1 MRTWMNLVVWFA
13 ALGGGA
19 TGALAAPALETS
31 KPEAAMCA
39 RAGGTPVGCD
49 LGVFTAKDRER
60 HAALLRHIGDRV
72 IERDE
77 LADGYAFRLA
87 SDAGTLRDLG
97 EWMALEH
104 ACCPFLKFTV
114 EVEPSQGPLW
124 LKLTGD
130 PVVKAFVGDS
140 FGAFQ
145 R

>member
-1 MRTWMNLVVWFA
+1 MRTWMSLVVSMT
-13 ALGGGA
+13 ALGGIA
-19 TGALAAPALETS
+19 SGALGGPYVET
-31 KPEAAMCA
+31 KTEAAMCA
-39 RAGGTPVGCD
+39 SAAKAPVGCD

-60 HAALLRHIGDRV
+60 HAALLRQIGDRV

-87 SDAGTLRDLG
+87 SEAGTLRDLG

-104 ACCPFLKFTV
+104 ACCPFLKFTI
-114 EVEPSQGPLW
+114 EVEPSLGPLW

-140 FGAFQ
+140 FGTF
-145 R
+145 RR